1 MSSKSTK
8 LSSSFLASTR
18 EISQIIKRLND
29 PKTHCGNTLA
39 AVTYLQD
46 DLPGKYETRD
56 GHSASVERG
65 NHEASMT
72 IELMVTTRNQ
82 YETLTN
88 RVTDID
94 DDADLSVQLIHEK
107 RLCNK
112 NLTIPTY
119 TQ

>member
-1 MSSKSTK
+1 
-8 LSSSFLASTR
+8 
-18 EISQIIKRLND
+18 
-29 PKTHCGNTLA
+29 
-39 AVTYLQD
+39 VTYLQD